1 MILHIYCV
9 DDHKVMKIMIK
20 KKKTEKRCI
29 VEIESLSY
37 VQISGIKCVIK
48 HH

>member
-9 DDHKVMKIMIK
+9 DDHKVMKIMI
-20 KKKTEKRCI
+20 KKTEKRCI

-37 VQISGIKCVIK
+37 VQISGIKYVIK
-48 HH
+48 HQ